1 MVAFNPNLRP
11 NSIDDILNDVWMQ
24 EINNLNAEQMN
35 TLEIEVRNEL
45 QNREAQILA
54 NLNAVNLEIEEHNEN
69 R

>member
-1 MVAFNPNLRP
+1 MVASDPNQRP
-11 NSIDDILNDVWMQ
+11 SIDDILFNDAWMQ

-35 TLEIEVRNEL
+35 TLENEVRNEL

-54 NLNAVNLEIEEHNEN
+54 NLNAGNLEMEEHNEN

>member
-1 MVAFNPNLRP
+1 
-11 NSIDDILNDVWMQ
+11 MQ

>member
-1 MVAFNPNLRP
+1 MVASDPNQRP
-11 NSIDDILNDVWMQ
+11 SIDDILFNDVWMQ
-24 EINNLNAEQMN
+24 EINNLNPEQMN

-54 NLNAVNLEIEEHNEN
+54 NLNAGNLEMEEHNEN